1 MTPNAHASKA
11 TSGGEQLRPSSQSA
25 FKTEANNHEKVFKTF
40 VDFY

>member
-1 MTPNAHASKA
+1 MTPNSHASKA
-11 TSGGEQLRPSSQSA
+11 TGGEKLRPSSQSA